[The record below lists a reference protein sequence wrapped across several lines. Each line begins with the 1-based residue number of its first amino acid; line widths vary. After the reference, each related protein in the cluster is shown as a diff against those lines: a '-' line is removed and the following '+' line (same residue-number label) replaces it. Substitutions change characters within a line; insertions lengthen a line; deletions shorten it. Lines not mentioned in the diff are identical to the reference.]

1 MTNGVRIFR
10 SLGFVFALIS
20 MLTLGAVIALGQAID
35 GSVVGTVT
43 DASGAAIV
51 GADVTATN
59 VATNVT
65 GTSKTSGSGEYRF
78 DHLLVGTYRITVKM
92 TGFKAQAEQVTIELN
107 KTSTR
112 NISLQPG
119 AATETV
125 EVSGTPPA
133 IDTTTSQLST
143 SYQSQILKDLPS
155 ATIGAGV
162 LNAALLQ
169 AGVSSTG
176 GLGAG
181 SGPSVGGQRPRE
193 NNFTIEGTDNNDKG
207 VTGPLV
213 QVPNDAVANF
223 TVIQNQFSPEFGHS
237 AGGQFNQ
244 VVINGTNS
252 LHGRVYEYFRNRNL
266 NAIDQKL
273 ANQGVTE
280 NSRYDNNRFG
290 GQVGGPI
297 IKNKLFYF
305 VNFEYNPI
313 GLAAVPSTAALAPTA
328 DGWNSVL
335 GIAGV
340 NTTTVGAFATYATA
354 PSASAGVT
362 PAAGDKFCNTVTT
375 PADHVA
381 VYDYINK
388 VTCTQQNGTQ
398 IQVPRPNYIPVGIV
412 PIVAPAFQNNRALVT
427 SMDYD
432 VSDKDQIRGRYIYNK
447 IATLDTSALLPTF
460 YTPLVLP
467 YHLVTIGEYHTFSP
481 NVGNEFRVGF
491 NRNAQD
497 YTVPTTGA
505 LAQFANLDQFPNL
518 TIDELG
524 QINVGPDPNAPQ
536 YATQNTY
543 QLADN
548 LSWVKGNHSFKFGVD
563 LRKQIDPQLFIQ
575 RSRGDYIWDDLDTF
589 ANDLM
594 PSFGQRSFGSVGYS
608 GDDEMYG
615 WYVNDIWKIRH
626 NLSLNLG
633 VRYEYLSVPAGW
645 EQQALNKVADAPGL
659 ITFNKPQ
666 APKKDFMP
674 RIGFA
679 YSPGTSG
686 NTSIRGGFSMGY
698 DVLYDNIGTLSR
710 PPQIGSTI
718 NCPDPAGVCQFTG
731 FLAAGGIPPQQS
743 SGITVLDQATARA
756 NTSSYLPEHV
766 QYPYAESWN
775 FGVQHVFKSYTA
787 EVRYVG
793 SRGVHLD
800 TQNILNLVSHITP
813 QNSLPTYL
821 SAPSQAE
828 LDALTITLDRPNDP
842 NNPSDLGGLLYQSY
856 YCATTCLIDAPY
868 LNAGFTSGITGFMP
882 WGAST
887 YHGLQT
893 QISRSLTNGL
903 QFQGA
908 YTWSHETDNA
918 TADFFSTVISPRRP
932 QDFRNLPAER
942 GNGLLDHRHRFTFQV
957 SYDVPWFAHDSNW
970 FKKNILGNYQF
981 IPVYTYETGQWGT
994 VQSGLDA
1001 NLNGDSAPD
1010 RAIFNSA
1017 GQKGVGSDVTPLTNS
1032 DGFTVAY
1039 LADNPNAQ
1047 YIRAGLGAYATSS
1060 RGTVLTPPINNFD
1073 ISAAKHLKFG
1083 ERFTFDFMAQA
1094 FNLFNHPQ
1102 FVTGY
1107 INDIT
1112 SLGNTGSRNY
1122 LLAASPTFLNARQNF
1137 SSSPRTMQLAVKLS
1151 F

>member
-20 MLTLGAVIALGQAID
+20 MLTFGAVIALGQAID
-35 GSVVGTVT
+35 GSIVGTVT

-65 GTSKTSGSGEYRF
+65 ATAKTSGSGEYRF
-78 DHLLVGTYRITVKM
+78 DHLLVGTYRISVKM
-92 TGFKAQAEQVTIELN
+92 TGFKTQAEQLTVELS

-112 NISLQPG
+112 NITLQPG

-143 SYQSQILKDLPS
+143 SYDSQLLKDLPAAS
-155 ATIGAGV
+155 QGSGV
-162 LNAALLQ
+162 INASLLQ
-169 AGVSSTG
+169 AGVGSTG

-181 SGPSVGGQRPRE
+181 TGPSVGGQRPRE

-213 QVPNDAVANF
+213 TVPGDAVANF

-244 VVINGTNS
+244 VVLNGTNTI
-252 LHGRVYEYFRNRNL
+252 HGRVYEYFQNRNL
-266 NAIDQKL
+266 NAIDQRL
-273 ANQGVTE
+273 ANQGIFE
-280 NSRYDNNRFG
+280 NPRYDSNRFG

-305 VNFEYNPI
+305 GNFEYNPV
-313 GLAAVPSTAALAPTA
+313 GYSPTQSSPVCAPTA
-328 DGWNSVL
+328 AGWTTML
-335 GIAGV
+335 GIPGV
-340 NTTTVGAFATYATA
+340 STSNINGYSQYATA
-354 PSASAGVT
+354 SAQEVSGDPVCNQ
-362 PAAGDKFCNTVTT
+362 AAGGSNVIVNDYVTNPDG
-375 PADHVA
+375 PA
-381 VYDYINK
+381 
-388 VTCTQQNGTQ
+388 
-398 IQVPRPNYIPVGIV
+398 IPYTIPIGVL
-412 PIVAPAFQNNRALVT
+412 PIVAPAFQNTKALTT

-432 VSDKDQIRGRYIYNK
+432 LTDKDQIRGRYIYNK
-447 IATLDTSALLPTF
+447 QSFLDIGATLPEF
-460 YTPLVLP
+460 YTSVLVP
-467 YHLVTIGEYHTFSP
+467 YHLVTLAEYHTFSP

-491 NRNAQD
+491 NRTGYN
-497 YTVPTTGA
+497 YVVPSGG
-505 LAQFANLDQFPNL
+505 LGIFQNLDAFPNL
-518 TIDELG
+518 TIDDLNNM
-524 QINVGPDPNAPQ
+524 NVGPSPNAPQ

-543 QLADN
+543 QLIDN

-575 RSRGDYIWDDLDTF
+575 RSRGDYDWSTMDAY
-589 ANDLM
+589 ANDFM
-594 PSFGQRSFGSVGYS
+594 PDFGQRSFGAVGYS

-615 WYVNDIWKIRH
+615 WYVNDIWKITR

-645 EQQALNKVADAPGL
+645 KQQSLNKIADAPGL
-659 ITFNKPQ
+659 ITFNTPQ

-686 NTSIRGGFSMGY
+686 NTSIRGGYSMGY

-710 PPQIGSTI
+710 PPQIGSTV
-718 NCPDPAGVCQFTG
+718 NCPDQAGLCHPTN
-731 FLAAGGIPPQQS
+731 FLANGGIPPQQS
-743 SGITVLDQATARA
+743 SGITILDQADARA
-756 NTSSYLPEHV
+756 NTSSYLPERV

-775 FGVQHVFKSYTA
+775 LGIQHVFKNYTA

-800 TQNILNLVSHITP
+800 TQNILNLVTYVTP
-813 QNSLPTYL
+813 TNSLPTYL

-828 LDALTITLDRPNDP
+828 LDALTVTLDGP
-842 NNPSDLGGLLYQSY
+842 GGLLDQSY

-868 LNAGFTSGITGFMP
+868 LNAGFTSTITGFMP

-893 QISRSLTNGL
+893 QLSRSLTNGL
-903 QFQGA
+903 QFQAA
-908 YTWSHETDNA
+908 YTWSHEIDNS
-918 TADFFSTVISPRRP
+918 TADFFSTVITPRRP

-942 GNGLLDHRHRFTFQV
+942 GNGLLDHRHRFTLQV
-957 SYDVPWFAHDSNW
+957 SYDVPFFSHDSNW

-994 VQSGLDA
+994 VQSGRDA

-1010 RAIFNSA
+1010 RAIFNPS
-1017 GQKGVGSDVTPLTNS
+1017 GQKGVGSDVTALTNTA
-1032 DGFTVAY
+1032 GETVAY

-1047 YIRAGLGAYATSS
+1047 YIRASLGAYANSS
-1060 RGTVLTPPINNFD
+1060 RGTILTPPINNFD

-1083 ERFTFDFMAQA
+1083 ERYTLDFIAQA
-1094 FNLFNHPQ
+1094 FNLLNHPQ
-1102 FVTGY
+1102 FTTGY
-1107 INDIT
+1107 VNDAR
-1112 SLGNTGSRNY
+1112 SFGNTGSRNY
-1122 LLAASPTFLNARQNF
+1122 LLPANSTFLKARDNF
-1137 SSSPRTMQLAVKLS
+1137 SSNPRTMQLALKFS